1 MCLNND
7 RITSHRLDTFCEF
20 LETTKDES
28 YSKIT
33 LDQWRSFLDFSQE
46 FPDEGS
52 LMGYDESESAWPVL
66 IDEYVEFMEK
76 KAKKRGA
83 WWSDIENRKV
93 IVSGITASNSSFPV
107 PTYQHWRLLFHQSGK
122 SIKCY
127 YTRRALCL
135 ACLSCSKMYVTDQI
149 WLWQVRSMVLPY
161 NTSRKLPLTPFAL
174 LCYRASLICDKSF
187 TDKFK
192 TCPTVLILKWYESRE
207 DTFPRRTFS
216 FHPKCQ
222 HATLYSLFNHSC
234 LELKERMILLSDHV
248 DKNGSSAE
256 NASTYTTLS

>member
-1 MCLNND
+1 MRGVWWGMMRVRVLGLFWLMSMWSLWRRRPKNEVHDGAILRIEKWLCLVSLR
-7 RITSHRLDTFCEF
+7 RIQAFQFRHTSTDDYCFI
-20 LETTKDES
+20 S
-28 YSKIT
+28 
-33 LDQWRSFLDFSQE
+33 
-46 FPDEGS
+46 
-52 LMGYDESESAWPVL
+52 PVKVSNAYL
-66 IDEYVEFMEK
+66 YK
-76 KAKKRGA
+76 K
-83 WWSDIENRKV
+83 SV
-93 IVSGITASNSSFPV
+93 
-107 PTYQHWRLLFHQSGK
+107 
-122 SIKCY
+122 
-127 YTRRALCL
+127 CL

-149 WLWQVRSMVLPY
+149 WLWQVRPLVLPY
-161 NTSRKLPLTPFAL
+161 NTSGKLPLTAFAL
-174 LCYRASLICDKSF
+174 LSYRASLICDKIF